1 VVKKLVKCANEI
13 PSNGIFGS
21 EEWSSF
27 ICPLQRQ
34 EDNGELS
41 GDAQDFNAVAR
52 HLNQLS
58 EGHGFTIIKAG
69 GIKNSSMLYRCER
82 SGRYQAKEGSA
93 KGEVYTKKCECP
105 WSIRVR
111 RLEGP
116 VTSKGDRAIVFE
128 PGMHVIQYPEED
140 HNHEMKARLFLLGDS
155 TSDLSYSDAEENQF
169 WEMARSYFR
178 KRLDQSEAHGCLWDH
193 SPAFRKIL
201 EAKKLTPEKLY
212 DRIRAE
218 KGSKS
223 PKSTACHDFIKFLL
237 QQQQENDADFFVS
250 YILDPI
256 TNSLVGVVWASGQMR
271 NWGKLFTDL
280 VIFDTT
286 HDTNVF
292 QFFLGMSTVEDSHG
306 ETLVTAVSVSASR
319 LAFQQSNAA
328 IAKDE
333 QRTPVQICQV
343 QHDWKKQSCFQMA
356 LSAATAPIYS
366 NRFGFSFGFSEV
378 ASSIS
383 TRIFL

>member
-1 VVKKLVKCANEI
+1 MSDKCDSVARIDVVKKLVKCANEI

-41 GDAQDFNAVAR
+41 GDTQDFNAVAR

-218 KGSKS
+218 EGSKS

-256 TNSLVGVVWASGQMR
+256 TNSLACWSC
-271 NWGKLFTDL
+271 
-280 VIFDTT
+280 
-286 HDTNVF
+286 
-292 QFFLGMSTVEDSHG
+292 LGFWSNEELG
-306 ETLVTAVSVSASR
+306 ET
-319 LAFQQSNAA
+319 F
-328 IAKDE
+328 
-333 QRTPVQICQV
+333 
-343 QHDWKKQSCFQMA
+343 H
-356 LSAATAPIYS
+356 
-366 NRFGFSFGFSEV
+366 
-378 ASSIS
+378 
-383 TRIFL
+383 

>member
-1 VVKKLVKCANEI
+1 MSDKCDSVARIDVVKKLVKCANEI

-27 ICPLQRQ
+27 ICPLQRR
-34 EDNGELS
+34 EDDGELS

-111 RLEGP
+111 RLEDP

-218 KGSKS
+218 EGSKS

-271 NWGKLFTDL
+271 NWGRLFTDL

-292 QFFLGMSTVEDSHG
+292 QFFLGIWAVEDSQP
-306 ETLVTAVSVSASR
+306 R
-319 LAFQQSNAA
+319 
-328 IAKDE
+328 
-333 QRTPVQICQV
+333 
-343 QHDWKKQSCFQMA
+343 
-356 LSAATAPIYS
+356 
-366 NRFGFSFGFSEV
+366 
-378 ASSIS
+378 
-383 TRIFL
+383 